1 VEEWEMNVT
10 VTFRHM
16 DSSDA
21 LRAYAE
27 EKSERL
33 AKYLVEPIEFH
44 WVLSVEK
51 IRHIADVTVVAGGV
65 SIKAKEDTADMYS
78 AIDLGL
84 DKIEKQVKKHKER
97 VKDHKPHAEPAKIQ
111 FTEAAE
117 PVAEID
123 SSAGPSIVTRENVF
137 VKPMS
142 NEEAVMQM
150 GISKNQFMVFTD
162 SATNH
167 INVLYRLEDG
177 DYGLIEAQ
185 KR

>member
-1 VEEWEMNVT
+1 MNVT

-16 DSSDA
+16 DSSEP

-27 EKSERL
+27 EKSGRL
-33 AKYLVEPIEFH
+33 SRYLVEPVEVH

-84 DKIEKQVKKHKER
+84 DKIEKQVKKHKEK
-97 VKDHKPHAEPAKIQ
+97 VKDHKSHTEPSDIKFTESVEEPAP
-111 FTEAAE
+111 TETGE
-117 PVAEID
+117 
-123 SSAGPSIVTRENVF
+123 GPRIVTRENVF

-142 NEEAVMQM
+142 IDEAVMQM
-150 GISKNQFMVFTD
+150 GINRNQFMVFTD

-167 INVLYRLEDG
+167 INVIYRLEDG
-177 DYGLIEAQ
+177 DYGIIEAQ

>member
-1 VEEWEMNVT
+1 MNVT

-27 EKSERL
+27 EKSGRL
-33 AKYLVEPIEFH
+33 ARYLVEPIEVH

-84 DKIEKQVKKHKER
+84 DKIEKQVKKHKEK
-97 VKDHKPHAEPAKIQ
+97 VKDHKSHTEPSEIKFGASVEEPAAYEG
-111 FTEAAE
+111 EAA
-117 PVAEID
+117 PGARV
-123 SSAGPSIVTRENVF
+123 VTRENVF

-142 NEEAVMQM
+142 VEEAVMQM
-150 GISKNQFMVFTD
+150 DINRNQFLVFTD

-167 INVLYRLEDG
+167 INVIYRLEDG
-177 DYGLIEAQ
+177 DYGVIEAQ